1 VVRDDMVG
9 RNLDGCDMGLSNLG
23 RSLRTASPVSF
34 LIAGL
39 VVTAAVLDVAVV
51 RLHPL
56 SELGS
61 VDVLRMAALITAF
74 AVAEAIVL
82 HVELGRN
89 AHTLSLAEVTLVA
102 GLFLLPASALP
113 VARVIGGGVVLLAVR
128 RQRPIKA
135 MFNCSVWLLDVAAAT
150 AVFQALGGHLGD
162 GVEALIVPAAGAAVT
177 AAAVD
182 SVAVNLVI
190 AVTSREMRVGPAV
203 RFLVTCVL
211 GALAAAMLGVVC
223 VAALAFSGWL
233 LLPVALVVAAVL
245 AGFKAFAGLHRQHT
259 SAKALYDFTDA
270 LTQADRGA
278 DVVTVALS
286 RVLNLLRVERAAL
299 WLDDGDGR
307 PLDVMTMRQPGSVEC
322 ETVNASDVPALVHQ
336 VLNGDGPVVI
346 GPGEQRRVAVE
357 FLDRYGARDAVVVT
371 VDMQQERRGVLI
383 AADRLGDVAT
393 FRVNDGRLLQTLAAH
408 VGGALANARL
418 LQRLNHDS
426 THDSLTGLVNRA
438 YFQRRLDRILRVNSQ
453 TAVLLMDLDR
463 FKEVNDTLGHHY
475 GDLLLQQIAARL
487 REQLRDNDLLARL
500 GGDEFAVVMT
510 GMEPADVLST
520 AARLRAALALPMT
533 LEGID
538 IEVTSSIGVA
548 MAPPDNCDRLIST
561 RVDASAMLQQ
571 ADVAMYRAKQD
582 GTGVH
587 IFEADA
593 DVHSH
598 RRLALATG
606 LRSAIEQG
614 QLTLRY
620 QPQAQVDDGRV
631 VGVEALVRWEHPTY
645 GEVGPDEFL
654 GIAEQTGQIRE
665 LTRCVLSEAIGQCA
679 SWSTSGHNI
688 GISVNISVR
697 NLLEADLADE
707 VERLLGEHELPS
719 SQLTLEITESQ
730 LMADATRTQ
739 RVLDRLAALGV
750 RLSIDDFG
758 TGYSSLTYL
767 KQVPVAEIKVDKSFV
782 RDLAQDGNDAAIV
795 EAIIQLAHTLQVDV
809 VAEGVEDAAAQEHL
823 AELSCDRIQG
833 YHVAWPMQA
842 DQLVAWLAAYE
853 QADST
858 TRRLR
863 RNMPRQ
869 RREQKEQLAISL

>member
-1 VVRDDMVG
+1 
-9 RNLDGCDMGLSNLG
+9 MGLSASV
-23 RSLRTASPVSF
+23 RRRHSLSPVPV
-34 LIAGL
+34 LIAAL
-39 VVTAAVLDVAVV
+39 VVAAISLDIAVV
-51 RLHPL
+51 HLHPL
-56 SELGS
+56 SDLGS
-61 VDVLRMAALITAF
+61 IDVLRMAALIAAF

-102 GLFLLPASALP
+102 ALFFLPPSALP
-113 VARVIGGGVVLLAVR
+113 VARIIGGGFVLLAVR

-135 MFNCSVWLLDVAAAT
+135 AFNCSVWLLDVAAAT
-150 AVFQALGGHLGD
+150 AVFQSLGGGLGG
-162 GVEALIVPAAGAAVT
+162 GVATLIGPAAGAAVT

-211 GALAAAMLGVVC
+211 GALAASMLGVVC

-233 LLPVALVVAAVL
+233 LLPVALVIVAVMI
-245 AGFKAFAGLHRQHT
+245 GFKTFAALHRQHT
-259 SAKALYDFTDA
+259 SARALYDFTDA
-270 LTQADRGA
+270 LAQAGRGS

-286 RVLNLLRVERAAL
+286 RVLDLLRVERAAL

-307 PLDVMTMRQPGSVEC
+307 PLDVLTMAQPGSVEC
-322 ETVNASDVPALVHQ
+322 TSVEAADVPALIHQ

-346 GPGEQRRVAVE
+346 GPGEQRRVAVD
-357 FLDRYGARDAVVVT
+357 FLERYGARDAVVVT

-418 LQRLNHDS
+418 MQRLNHDS
-426 THDSLTGLVNRA
+426 THDALTGLVNRA
-438 YFQRRLDRILRVNSQ
+438 FFQRRLDRVLRVSGP

-475 GDLLLQQIAARL
+475 GDMLLQQIAFRL
-487 REQLRDNDLLARL
+487 REQLRDHDLLARL
-500 GGDEFAVVMT
+500 GGDEFAVAMC
-510 GMEPADVLST
+510 GMDLADVLAT
-520 AARLRAALALPMT
+520 AARLRASLALPMT

-548 MAPPDNCDRLIST
+548 MAPADNSERPVST
-561 RVDASAMLQQ
+561 RVEASAMLQQ
-571 ADVAMYRAKQD
+571 ADVAMYRAKHD

-587 IFEADA
+587 VFEDEV

-598 RRLALATG
+598 RRLALASG

-614 QLTLRY
+614 QLSLRY
-620 QPQAQVDDGRV
+620 QPQARVSDGRIV
-631 VGVEALVRWEHPTY
+631 SVEALVRWEHPTF

-665 LTRCVLSEAIGQCA
+665 LTRHVLEAAITQCALWSSEGHAIGV
-679 SWSTSGHNI
+679 
-688 GISVNISVR
+688 SVNISVR
-697 NLLEADLADE
+697 NLLETDLADE
-707 VERLLGEHELPS
+707 VERMLAHHGLPS
-719 SQLTLEITESQ
+719 NQLTLEITESQ

-750 RLSIDDFG
+750 QLSIDDFG

-767 KQVPVAEIKVDKSFV
+767 KRVPVAEIKIDKSFV
-782 RDLAQDGNDAAIV
+782 RDLADDSNDAAIV
-795 EAIIQLAHTLQVDV
+795 EAIIQLAHTLRVDV
-809 VAEGVEDAAAQEHL
+809 VAEGVEDAVALQL
-823 AELSCDRIQG
+823 LDDLSCDRIQG
-833 YHVAWPMQA
+833 YHVAWPLRA
-842 DQLVAWLAAYE
+842 DQFAAWLDTYKT
-853 QADST
+853 ADST
-858 TRRLR
+858 TRRR
-863 RNMPRQ
+863 RGTLPRQ
-869 RREQKEQLAISL
+869 RVQAEEPVALFR